1 MRGRSSTHR
10 THRRFG
16 AFSLVLLT
24 ALGLGA
30 STAVAG
36 GSKDFQPLVM
46 SEKYRSECASCHLAY
61 PPALLPLATW
71 RRLLGS
77 LDKHYGVDASLEP
90 AEVLEISKWLEPLA
104 GTYKK
109 VREEP
114 QEDRITKAAWF
125 VREHRKIEAEVWLR
139 SSIKS
144 AANCAACHTTA
155 EQGNYNDDIVR
166 IPK

>member
-1 MRGRSSTHR
+1 MKGARST
-10 THRRFG
+10 
-16 AFSLVLLT
+16 FSLGLLL
-24 ALGLGA
+24 ALGIGA

-36 GSKDFQPLVM
+36 GAKDFQPLVM

-61 PPALLPLATW
+61 PPAMLPLASW
-71 RRLLGS
+71 RRVLS
-77 LDKHYGVDASLEP
+77 HLDMHYGVDASLEP
-90 AEVLEISKWLEPLA
+90 AEILEIFQWLEPLA

-114 QEDRITKAAWF
+114 QDDRITKAAWF
-125 VREHRKIEAEVWLR
+125 VREHRKIESEVWLR
-139 SSIKS
+139 PSIKS

-155 EQGNYNDDIVR
+155 EQGNYNDDFVR